1 MATPAFRPEG
11 ERGTNWGFLCNNNP
25 RRPHGT
31 PTMPSVGGDDH
42 ERPWGGKP
50 ESPKQESLK
59 QESLK
64 QESLKQESLKQL
76 VTWRRWRVAFTRPKL
91 SAHIAPARRL
101 ESSMKSNAVTSVEL
115 ELDWTAQTILPVEFK
130 GRELQLE
137 ARAYQGADPNFQALV
152 LVHRDKDA
160 GNKKPVVRVHSGCVT
175 GDIFHSLRCDCYPQ
189 LQAALSVITTSPVG
203 ILIYLPYQEG
213 RGIGL
218 VNKIRAYALQ
228 DQGYDT
234 VDANVAIGAPIE
246 ARDYDLAAHILF
258 DLGYPEIKLLTN
270 NPAKVEALREEG
282 VEVIEQL
289 PLIVTPS
296 LYNKRYLAT
305 KKERMAHKL

>member
-1 MATPAFRPEG
+1 
-11 ERGTNWGFLCNNNP
+11 
-25 RRPHGT
+25 
-31 PTMPSVGGDDH
+31 
-42 ERPWGGKP
+42 
-50 ESPKQESLK
+50 
-59 QESLK
+59 
-64 QESLKQESLKQL
+64 
-76 VTWRRWRVAFTRPKL
+76 
-91 SAHIAPARRL
+91 
-101 ESSMKSNAVTSVEL
+101 MKSNAVKSFDL
-115 ELDWTAQTILPVEFK
+115 EIDWSAQTILPIEFEGK
-130 GRELQLE
+130 ELQIE
-137 ARAYQGADPNFQALV
+137 ARAYQGTDPAFQALV
-152 LVHRDKDA
+152 LVHRNKEAVA
-160 GNKKPVVRVHSGCVT
+160 GDELPVVRVHSVCVT

-189 LQAALSVITTSPVG
+189 LQAALKEITTCSPGV
-203 ILIYLPYQEG
+203 LIYLPYQEG

-282 VEVIEQL
+282 VDVVEQI
-289 PLIVTPS
+289 PLIVKPS
-296 LYNKRYLAT
+296 AHNVRYLAT

>member
-1 MATPAFRPEG
+1 M
-11 ERGTNWGFLCNNNP
+11 
-25 RRPHGT
+25 
-31 PTMPSVGGDDH
+31 
-42 ERPWGGKP
+42 
-50 ESPKQESLK
+50 Q
-59 QESLK
+59 
-64 QESLKQESLKQL
+64 
-76 VTWRRWRVAFTRPKL
+76 
-91 SAHIAPARRL
+91 
-101 ESSMKSNAVTSVEL
+101 SNAVKSID
-115 ELDWTAQTILPVEFK
+115 LDIDWSAQTILPIEFR
-130 GRELQLE
+130 GREVQVE
-137 ARAYQGADPNFQALV
+137 ARAYQGADPTCQALV
-152 LVHRDKDA
+152 LVHREKEAD
-160 GNKKPVVRVHSGCVT
+160 GMVPIVRVHSGCVT

-189 LQAALSVITTSPVG
+189 LQAAIDRILTSPVG
-203 ILIYLPYQEG
+203 VLVYLPYQEG

-282 VEVIEQL
+282 VDVIEQL
-289 PLIVTPS
+289 PLIVQPS
-296 LYNKRYLAT
+296 NYNGHYLKT

>member
-1 MATPAFRPEG
+1 M
-11 ERGTNWGFLCNNNP
+11 
-25 RRPHGT
+25 
-31 PTMPSVGGDDH
+31 S
-42 ERPWGGKP
+42 
-50 ESPKQESLK
+50 
-59 QESLK
+59 
-64 QESLKQESLKQL
+64 
-76 VTWRRWRVAFTRPKL
+76 
-91 SAHIAPARRL
+91 
-101 ESSMKSNAVTSVEL
+101 SNAVKSVEL
-115 ELDWTAQTILPVEFK
+115 DIDWSAQTILPIEFRN
-130 GRELQLE
+130 REVKVE
-137 ARAYQGADPNFQALV
+137 ARAYQGADPTCQAMV

-160 GNKKPVVRVHSGCVT
+160 ANGHTVPLVRVHSGCVT

-189 LQAALSVITTSPVG
+189 LQASLDRILTSPVG
-203 ILIYLPYQEG
+203 VLVYLPYQEG

-282 VEVIEQL
+282 VEVLEQL
-289 PLIVTPS
+289 PLIVSPS
-296 LYNKRYLAT
+296 PHNKRYLAT